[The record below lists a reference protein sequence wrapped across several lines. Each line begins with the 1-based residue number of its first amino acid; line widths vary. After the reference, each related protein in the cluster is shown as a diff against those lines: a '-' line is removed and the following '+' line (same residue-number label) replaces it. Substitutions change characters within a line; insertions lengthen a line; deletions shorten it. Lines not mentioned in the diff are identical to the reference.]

1 MKRLNAGCYSVKEIM
16 DHMAAKKQQKMQE
29 DIGGL
34 LMFICMLLL
43 CYCLTACGTWEV
55 KFGMSEYNGST
66 ENRTYDANR
75 KK

>member
-1 MKRLNAGCYSVKEIM
+1 MIHTPRNAGCYDMREILKQHKRQKLKE
-16 DHMAAKKQQKMQE
+16 E
-29 DIGGL
+29 IGGL
-34 LMFICMLLL
+34 CMFISLMLL
-43 CYCLTACGTWEV
+43 CYLLTACGTWEV